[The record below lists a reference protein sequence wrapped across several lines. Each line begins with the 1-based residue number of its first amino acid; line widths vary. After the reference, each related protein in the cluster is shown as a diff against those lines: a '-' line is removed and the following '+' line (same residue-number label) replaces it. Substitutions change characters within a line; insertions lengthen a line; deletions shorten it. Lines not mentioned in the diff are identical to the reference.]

1 MKLARYA
8 SEMGVRIF
16 KMTKL
21 MNSLLAAS
29 AAFGAVLVAG
39 VAQAAEPVTSMD
51 QLSQY
56 SQEGQ
61 QNVNASVTSV
71 SQLSDV
77 RPTDWAF
84 QALQSLVER
93 YGCIAGY
100 PDRTYRG
107 NRAMTRYEFAA
118 GLNACMDRV
127 NQLIEAATADMA
139 SKEDLA
145 TLQKLQE
152 EFAAE
157 LATLRGRVDAVE
169 AKVATLEKQQ
179 FSTTT
184 KLKGEAIF
192 AVSDEFGTG
201 NNNTTVLQDRVRLAL
216 NTSFTGKDLL
226 VTRLAAGNANA
237 FNTQDIGVGTPQGAE
252 GNQTYNFGG
261 GGGNNVSLDWLAY
274 YGNLNEKL
282 SFYIPAYNGLHYD
295 YAPTASAM
303 DTGDDGNGTLSVF
316 GQRNP
321 IYMIGGGAGIGAT
334 YDIGGGLKVSGGYLA
349 SNAAN
354 PSAGNGLFN
363 GDNSIL
369 GQIAY
374 APAGS
379 PFQLAATYVNAFN
392 KTGAIFGGGGGS
404 PGVLGTSFAN
414 NVDQR
419 AFPNGQSAIGV
430 DRPTKVNAYGLS
442 GSLKL
447 GSNIVVNAFGMYA
460 DADET
465 TVLGGSSDIWSY
477 GASLGLLDF
486 GKKGN
491 LLGIV
496 AGVQPYAPGAFG
508 AGTIAPLH
516 IEGFYKY
523 QLNDKISVTPG
534 VIWVKDPGQSA
545 SNDIFI
551 GTVRTTFSF

>member
-1 MKLARYA
+1 
-8 SEMGVRIF
+8 
-16 KMTKL
+16 MTKVL
-21 MNSLLAAS
+21 NTLLAAS
-29 AAFGAVLVAG
+29 AAVGAVLVAG
-39 VAQAAEPVTSMD
+39 AAQAAEVTSMD

-61 QNVNASVTSV
+61 VTNVGQVTSV

-127 NQLIEAATADMA
+127 NELIAAATNDMA

-192 AVSDEFGTG
+192 NISDEFGTK
-201 NNNTTVLQDRVRLAL
+201 NNNTTVLQNRVRLAL

-226 VTRLAAGNANA
+226 VTRLAAGNYNA
-237 FNTQDIGVGTPQGAE
+237 FKTSDSTALTTTGLGTLQGGE
-252 GNQTYNFGG
+252 GSQAANFGG
-261 GGGNNVSLDWLAY
+261 AGNNAVSLDWLAY

-282 SFYIPAYNGLHYD
+282 SFYIPAVNGLHYD
-295 YAPTASAM
+295 YAPTASGF

-321 IYMIGGGAGIGAT
+321 IYGLGGGAGVGAT
-334 YDIGGGLKVSGGYLA
+334 YNIGGGLKVSAGYLA
-349 SNAAN
+349 ETAAV
-354 PSAGNGLFN
+354 PTAGNGLFN
-363 GDNSIL
+363 GANSVL

-374 APAGS
+374 APTGA
-379 PFQLAATYVNAFN
+379 PFQVAATYVRGYAR
-392 KTGAIFGGGGGS
+392 GPLFGGGG
-404 PGVLGTSFAN
+404 PGIMGTAFAN
-414 NVDQR
+414 NVDQS
-419 AFPNGQSAIGV
+419 FVS
-430 DRPTKVNAYGLS
+430 PTKIDAYGLS
-442 GSLKL
+442 ATTKL
-447 GSNIVVNAFGMYA
+447 GSNIVLNAFGMYA
-460 DADET
+460 YANEI
-465 TVLGGSSDIWSY
+465 LPGAGASDIWSY
-477 GASLGLLDF
+477 GASLGLMDF

-491 LLGIV
+491 MLGIV
-496 AGVQPYAPGAFG
+496 AGVQPYAPGATQVPLN

-523 QLNDKISVTPG
+523 QLNDKISITPG
-534 VIWVKDPGQSA
+534 VIWVKDPGQAKSD
-545 SNDIFI
+545 DIFI